1 MIARLWGE
9 SDCVRGHI
17 QGDNVIPQSIVR
29 SCRVAIVDDHELV
42 LDGLTMYMRSNAADL
57 DVVIS
62 VTGWFELIG
71 HPAFAPD
78 VVVMD
83 LQLQESISIET
94 RVTSC
99 LAAGALVVVVSSL
112 ETDELR
118 ERSLA
123 AGASAFVP
131 KSSPADAVVDA
142 VRSAWSSVH
151 ESNTFIDAQLEILRL
166 YADGLSPVDIGLQ
179 LGLSF
184 EVVKTHLSRIRDHY
198 AASGRPTHSKQDL
211 IRRAAEDGLVS

>member
-1 MIARLWGE
+1 
-9 SDCVRGHI
+9 
-17 QGDNVIPQSIVR
+17 
-29 SCRVAIVDDHELV
+29 
-42 LDGLTMYMRSNAADL
+42 MYMRSNAADL
-57 DVVIS
+57 DIVIS
-62 VTGWFELIG
+62 ATGWFDLIR

-83 LQLQESISIET
+83 LQLQEPISIET
-94 RVTSC
+94 RVRTC
-99 LAAGALVVVVSSL
+99 LAAGALVVVVSAL
-112 ETDELR
+112 ETDEIR

-131 KSSPADAVVDA
+131 KSSPAEAVVDA
-142 VRSAWSSVH
+142 VRSAWSSAQDTGAFV
-151 ESNTFIDAQLEILRL
+151 DAELETLRL

-184 EVVKTHLSRIRDHY
+184 EVVKGHLSRIRDHY

>member
-1 MIARLWGE
+1 ME
-9 SDCVRGHI
+9 T
-17 QGDNVIPQSIVR
+17 QSTVR
-29 SCRVAIVDDHELV
+29 SCRVGIVDDHELL

-62 VTGWFELIG
+62 ATGWFELIR

-83 LQLQESISIET
+83 LQLQEPISIET
-94 RVTSC
+94 RVRTC
-99 LAAGALVVVVSSL
+99 LAAGALVVVVSAL
-112 ETDELR
+112 ETDEIR

-131 KSSPADAVVDA
+131 KSSPADAVLDA
-142 VRSAWSSVH
+142 VRSAWS
-151 ESNTFIDAQLEILRL
+151 EAQDSGAFVNAELETLRL

-184 EVVKTHLSRIRDHY
+184 EVVKSHLSRIRDHY

>member
-1 MIARLWGE
+1 MKT
-9 SDCVRGHI
+9 
-17 QGDNVIPQSIVR
+17 QSAVR
-29 SCRVAIVDDHELV
+29 SCRVGIVDDHELL
-42 LDGLTMYMRSNAADL
+42 LDGLTMYMRSNAPDL
-57 DVVIS
+57 DIVIS
-62 VTGWFELIG
+62 ATGWFELIR

-83 LQLQESISIET
+83 LQLQEPIPIET
-94 RVTSC
+94 RVRTC
-99 LAAGALVVVVSSL
+99 LAAGALVVVVSAL
-112 ETDELR
+112 ETDEIR

-131 KSSPADAVVDA
+131 KSSPADAVLDA
-142 VRSAWSSVH
+142 VRSTWAGAQERGAFV
-151 ESNTFIDAQLEILRL
+151 DAELETLRL

-184 EVVKTHLSRIRDHY
+184 EVVKGHLSRIRDHY

-211 IRRAAEDGLVS
+211 IRRAAEDGFVS